1 MLCHNNVKETNRSKK
16 EKLVGYIL
24 SRIFYGYLWLVNKTV
39 KYEIR
44 NIHLLKEL
52 EMLGYWHGDSSLMM
66 ILLMHLNQQLPPVDV
81 VITADW
87 RGDIISYILDKCRAN
102 SIRTEDGL
110 GARKNLRLL
119 IKTSSQKDRI
129 FALAMDGPLGPR
141 HKPKELLPYLAKKAN
156 SDIYFVSF
164 TNSPSINLKKRW
176 DNYSIPLP
184 FSRIEVVFEKY
195 KNKVN

>member
-24 SRIFYGYLWLVNKTV
+24 SRIFYGYLWLVNKTI

-87 RGDIISYILDKCRAN
+87 RGIL
-102 SIRTEDGL
+102 
-110 GARKNLRLL
+110 
-119 IKTSSQKDRI
+119 
-129 FALAMDGPLGPR
+129 FP
-141 HKPKELLPYLAKKAN
+141 
-156 SDIYFVSF
+156 IY
-164 TNSPSINLKKRW
+164 
-176 DNYSIPLP
+176 
-184 FSRIEVVFEKY
+184 
-195 KNKVN
+195 

>member
-1 MLCHNNVKETNRSKK
+1 
-16 EKLVGYIL
+16 
-24 SRIFYGYLWLVNKTV
+24 
-39 KYEIR
+39 
-44 NIHLLKEL
+44 
-52 EMLGYWHGDSSLMM
+52 
-66 ILLMHLNQQLPPVDV
+66 
-81 VITADW
+81 
-87 RGDIISYILDKCRAN
+87 
-102 SIRTEDGL
+102 
-110 GARKNLRLL
+110 
-119 IKTSSQKDRI
+119 
-129 FALAMDGPLGPR
+129 MDGPLGPR